1 MYRDL
6 PRGTPRFMKK
16 LMQSIILDG
25 PPADLAFAY
34 RVDLEPGAVEQ
45 AIEHLRLQRYNAS
58 WQSVDFAAL

>member
-1 MYRDL
+1 M
-6 PRGTPRFMKK
+6 TK

-45 AIEHLRLQRYNAS
+45 AIEHVRRQR
-58 WQSVDFAAL
+58 